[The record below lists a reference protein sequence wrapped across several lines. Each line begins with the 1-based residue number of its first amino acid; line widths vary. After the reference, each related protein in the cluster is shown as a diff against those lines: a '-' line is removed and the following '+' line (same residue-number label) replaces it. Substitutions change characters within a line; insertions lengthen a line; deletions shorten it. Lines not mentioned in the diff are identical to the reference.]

1 MKSLKDAWL
10 YVILTGKGER
20 FSAPTNEKSAA
31 KNYVS
36 YVAMWFKKKS
46 SNRFGKPSIPRLA
59 SFRSK
64 P

>member
-36 YVAMWFKKKS
+36 YVAMW
-46 SNRFGKPSIPRLA
+46 
-59 SFRSK
+59 
-64 P
+64 